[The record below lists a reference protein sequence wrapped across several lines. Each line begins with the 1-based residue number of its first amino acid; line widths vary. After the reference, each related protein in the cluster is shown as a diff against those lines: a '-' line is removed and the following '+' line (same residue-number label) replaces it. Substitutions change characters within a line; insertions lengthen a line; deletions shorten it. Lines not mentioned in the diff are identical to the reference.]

1 MTPRPLRFLLIEDDD
16 DHAELIR
23 MSLTENQVVN
33 KLDRV
38 ADGAAAI
45 EYLTR
50 GVKAGEHPRPD
61 VILLDLKLPKVDGHD
76 VLLKIKQDEALRTI
90 PVVVLTTSQAEAD
103 RVRAYANH
111 ANSYLSKPVDF
122 EKFHQMIKDLKM
134 YWSVWNQPPPEL

>member
-1 MTPRPLRFLLIEDDD
+1 MKPRPLRFLLIEDDD

-23 MSLTENQVVN
+23 MALTENHVVN

-45 EYLTR
+45 DFLFS
-50 GVKAGEHPRPD
+50 GLKKGEHPRPD

-76 VLLKIKQDEALRTI
+76 VLSKIKQDESLRTI
-90 PVVVLTTSQAEAD
+90 PVVILTTSQAEAD
-103 RVRAYANH
+103 RVKAYENH

-122 EKFHQMIKDLKM
+122 DKFHQMIVDLNM
-134 YWSVWNQPPPEL
+134 YWSVWNQPPPDL

>member
-1 MTPRPLRFLLIEDDD
+1 MNPRPLRFLLIEDDD

-23 MSLTENQVVN
+23 MSLTENHVVN

-45 EYLTR
+45 EYLTD
-50 GVKAGEHPRPD
+50 GLKTGKHPRPD

-76 VLLKIKQDEALRTI
+76 VLQKIKQDESLRTI

-103 RVRAYANH
+103 RVKAYANH

-122 EKFHQMIKDLKM
+122 EKFHQMIKDLNM
-134 YWSVWNQPPPEL
+134 YWSVWNQPPPGL